1 MATVGMTCEGIID
14 DAVNDNE
21 DTVENTSD
29 CIPTEN
35 QDAGMDSIGGET
47 GEDIASEKP
56 VDEMEIED
64 MVTFFEK
71 RKKEF
76 PDLEDIEEIRV
87 MIGEILKQEDIASE
101 KPVDGMEI
109 EDMVTFF
116 EKREKEFPDLEDI
129 EEIRV
134 MIGEIL
140 KQEKDHE
147 TAESNKHDN
156 EEVSCIFIPCISNL
170 ENMPLKFRFMWTL

>member
-1 MATVGMTCEGIID
+1 MNTLKRKKTANMATVGMTCEGIID

-56 VDEMEIED
+56 VDE
-64 MVTFFEK
+64 
-71 RKKEF
+71 
-76 PDLEDIEEIRV
+76 
-87 MIGEILKQEDIASE
+87 
-101 KPVDGMEI
+101 MEI

-170 ENMPLKFRFMWTL
+170 ENMPLKFRFM